1 MLCREGKESSLEL
14 SSSEEQPKEGSK
26 QRSKRSPRSRSPSAH
41 RTGALVLT
49 ILHYNNS

>member
-1 MLCREGKESSLEL
+1 MLCREGRESSLEL

-41 RTGALVLT
+41 RTGALIPVMLQG
-49 ILHYNNS
+49 